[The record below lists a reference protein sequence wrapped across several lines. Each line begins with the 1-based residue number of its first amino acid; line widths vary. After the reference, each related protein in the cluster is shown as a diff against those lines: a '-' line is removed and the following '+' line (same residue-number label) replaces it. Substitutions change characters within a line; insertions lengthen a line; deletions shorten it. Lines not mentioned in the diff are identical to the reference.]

1 MTLACPPRELHET
14 AEENTKLR
22 KQISDLMVQN
32 QQQVS
37 YMGNINVWKLQV
49 FQNNCSCSS
58 LIYIACLIFALKE
71 SKIVHLEENIK
82 SSSET
87 MKGLEQK
94 TEQDRV
100 SQGQYLEPCQS
111 KSSNFS
117 CRILTVCL
125 DRTLL

>member
-1 MTLACPPRELHET
+1 MTLACALRELHET

-37 YMGNINVWKLQV
+37 SMGNINVRKLQV

-58 LIYIACLIFALKE
+58 VSYIACLIFALKE
-71 SKIVHLEENIK
+71 SKIVNLEQNLN
-82 SSSET
+82 SNSEK

-100 SQGQYLEPCQS
+100 NLNLYL
-111 KSSNFS
+111 
-117 CRILTVCL
+117 
-125 DRTLL
+125 